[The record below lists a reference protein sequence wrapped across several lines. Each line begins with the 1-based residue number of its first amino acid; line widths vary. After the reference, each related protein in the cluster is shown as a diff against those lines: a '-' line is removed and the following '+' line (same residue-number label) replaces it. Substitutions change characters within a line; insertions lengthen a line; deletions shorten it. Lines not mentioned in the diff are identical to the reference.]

1 MSHESLVSRCPRLAS
16 VVCAWPTPKSAV
28 SGPPCPPPPPIPKA
42 PPPVALLPTPP
53 PPDLLNMATVAARC
67 GRSRGWANKQVA
79 TGRLR
84 ALRDGRRLVVR
95 PADFEAF
102 LNGLEEA

>member
-1 MSHESLVSRCPRLAS
+1 VN
-16 VVCAWPTPKSAV
+16 K
-28 SGPPCPPPPPIPKA
+28 
-42 PPPVALLPTPP
+42 
-53 PPDLLNMATVAARC
+53 ATVAARC

-79 TGRLR
+79 SGRLR
-84 ALRDGRRLVVR
+84 AVRDGRRLVVR